1 MLGSAAG
8 TPLALEAAH
17 PRALGSEAL
26 CAAAKRAV
34 EIGRKAAPSGAVT
47 PRIPELSKVDPD
59 NFGFSVTTVDGIELG
74 FGASDVAFSLQSIT
88 KLFALAA
95 LLRLEPTAW
104 EHVGWAPTEL
114 GYNSVSE
121 LERAAGR
128 SRNPFVN
135 AGALIVTDRLLH
147 HTGSAVDTVT
157 DLIRELSGDAGVSS
171 DSAVASSEA
180 GADHRNRALA
190 HVLAEHGQLM
200 NDVDKVLA
208 HYYSQ
213 CAITAST
220 LGVARATRFL
230 ADRRL
235 HDRVLDS
242 ANVRRMNAVLL
253 TSGMYNAAGD
263 IAYRVGLPAKSGI
276 GGGIVATLPGVGT
289 VCAWSPPL
297 DRDGNSVGGVAAV
310 EEFSWTAGWSL
321 F

>member
-1 MLGSAAG
+1 MEVSPG
-8 TPLALEAAH
+8 
-17 PRALGSEAL
+17 RALHGQAL
-26 CAAAKRAV
+26 GAAAQRAI

-47 PRIPELSKVDPD
+47 PRIPELSKVDPGS
-59 NFGFSVTTVDGIELG
+59 FGFSVTTVDGVELG
-74 FGASDVAFSLQSIT
+74 LGASDVAFSLQSMT

-157 DLIRELSGDAGVSS
+157 ELIRDLSEDVGVAS
-171 DSAVASSEA
+171 DDAVASSEA
-180 GADHRNRALA
+180 EADHRNRALA

-200 NDVDKVLA
+200 NDVDAVLA
-208 HYYSQ
+208 DYYAQ

-297 DRDGNSVGGVAAV
+297 DTDGNSVGGVAAI
-310 EEFSWTAGWSL
+310 EEFSWTAGWSV